1 MQWIYT
7 RYQTFPKSQMDIDR
21 WLCYQSLQQNTIR
34 ISFMYL
40 YLTSGEE
47 KNDGRGDMRR
57 EALQMIRY
65 VGVALLSSTAIDIC
79 NGRGGGSTNLGV
91 SEIHRGVKTKVS
103 EQMGGKVH
111 QRRVSEISSGD
122 DDGSG
127 EKVALPARFS
137 GWLAFVFFWG
147 SANE

>member
-1 MQWIYT
+1 MVNQSERCGLVQLSLLFHLMQWIYT

-47 KNDGRGDMRR
+47 KNDGGGDMRR

-79 NGRGGGSTNLGV
+79 NGRGGGFDELG
-91 SEIHRGVKTKVS
+91 SE
-103 EQMGGKVH
+103 
-111 QRRVSEISSGD
+111 
-122 DDGSG
+122 
-127 EKVALPARFS
+127 
-137 GWLAFVFFWG
+137 
-147 SANE
+147 